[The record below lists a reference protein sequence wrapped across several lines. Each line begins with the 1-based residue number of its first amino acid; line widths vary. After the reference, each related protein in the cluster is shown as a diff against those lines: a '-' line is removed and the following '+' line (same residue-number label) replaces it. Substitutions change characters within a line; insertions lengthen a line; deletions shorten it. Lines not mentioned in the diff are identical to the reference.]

1 MDLDEENLEARIVND
16 VYEEHDEAEF
26 SDDHGHEAIGLPSVG
41 SNTLKPSSS
50 RVFQTPHSLVG
61 RHLTEPPPAFPA
73 EDHPPLRRNQTT
85 PATSNT
91 PAALDALRRAC
102 TAFSNETPMQRDAL
116 MEAQHL
122 VHTLSGRI
130 LEQMGKCFNST
141 Q

>member
-16 VYEEHDEAEF
+16 VYEERGEAEF
-26 SDDHGHEAIGLPSVG
+26 SDDHGHEDIGLPSVG

-50 RVFQTPHSLVG
+50 RVYQTPYPLVG
-61 RHLTEPPPAFPA
+61 RHLTEPLPAFSA
-73 EDHPPLRRNQTT
+73 EDRSPLRRNQTT

-102 TAFSNETPMQRDAL
+102 TAFSSETPMQREAL

-130 LEQMGKCFNST
+130 IEQMGKCFNSA